1 MNTMLLDNSAVIAD
15 FRAKTPGSARLHAEA
30 SDLLPS
36 GIAHDSRQLSP
47 YPIYV
52 ARALGPRKWDV
63 DGNEYVDYFGGHG
76 ALLLGHSHPAIVE
89 AVRSQMAEGTH
100 YGSCHALE
108 VRWAS
113 LIRRLMPASEQV
125 RFTSSGTE
133 ASQLAL
139 RLARA
144 HTGKSRV
151 IRYIG
156 HFHGWHD
163 HVAAGANSHFD
174 GTAPVGTLPASS
186 ENMLFLSADSLEPTL
201 KALDAHDDIAAV
213 ILEPGGASWGQVPL
227 PAGFLAG
234 LREATAAKGVVLIFD
249 EVVTGFRLS
258 PGGAQVRHGIAPDLT
273 VLGKIVAGGLPG
285 GAVAGKRA
293 ILEQL
298 DFARMKAAG
307 REKVAHQGTFN
318 ANPLAAA
325 AAVAMLEQVA
335 TGAPNARA
343 DQAGA
348 RLRAGMNRVLKEEGA
363 RWAVY
368 GEASMFHIFTN
379 PRRIALDPTAFDPG
393 ALGFAGLKG
402 AKDPATANKLRLAMI
417 VAGVDIMGAPG
428 GLVSAAHDDAA
439 VDATID
445 GFARAVRM
453 LKAEGDIPT

>member
-1 MNTMLLDNSAVIAD
+1 MNDTLLANSAVIAD
-15 FRAKTPGSARLHAEA
+15 FRRRTPGSARLHEEA
-30 SDLLPS
+30 SRSLPS
-36 GIAHDSRQLSP
+36 GIAHDSRHLSP

-52 ARALGPRKWDV
+52 ERAEGPRKWDV

-76 ALLLGHSHPAIVE
+76 ALLLGHSHPAIVA
-89 AVRSQMAEGTH
+89 AVQRQMAAGTH

-108 VRWAS
+108 VRWAA
-113 LIRRLMPASEQV
+113 LIKQLMPAMENV

-144 HTGKSRV
+144 HTGKPKV

-174 GTAPVGTLPASS
+174 GSAPVGTLAASS
-186 ENMLFLSADSLEPTL
+186 ENMLFLSADSLAPTL
-201 KALDAHDDIAAV
+201 AALDSGDDIAAV
-213 ILEPGGASWGQVPL
+213 ILEPSGASWGQVPL
-227 PAGFLAG
+227 PPGFLEG

-258 PGGAQVRHGIAPDLT
+258 PGGAQAKHGIVPDLT

-285 GAVAGKRA
+285 GAVAGRRA

-298 DFARMKAAG
+298 DFAAMKAQG

-335 TGAPNARA
+335 TGEPNARA
-343 DQAGA
+343 DRAGE
-348 RLRAGMNRVLKEEGA
+348 RLRAGMNRVLRDERA
-363 RWAVY
+363 AWAVY
-368 GEASMFHIFTN
+368 GEASQFHIFTN
-379 PRRIALDPTAFDPG
+379 PRRIALDPLGFDPV

-402 AKDPATANKLRLAMI
+402 AKDPGTANRLRLAMLNH
-417 VAGVDIMGAPG
+417 GVDIMGAPG
-428 GLVSAAHDDAA
+428 GLISAAHDDAA
-439 VDATID
+439 IDATIE

-453 LKAEGDIPT
+453 LKAEGDIP